1 MPRNRKLKGI
11 KTARDEVEE
20 LDRGLVKGRFPGSRR
35 QVSLS
40 QPQGGEANT
49 VSGDPPLM

>member
-11 KTARDEVEE
+11 KTARDEVEM
-20 LDRGLVKGRFPGSRR
+20 LDGGLVKGRFPGSRR

-40 QPQGGEANT
+40 QPQGGEAHT
-49 VSGDPPLM
+49 QSVETPL